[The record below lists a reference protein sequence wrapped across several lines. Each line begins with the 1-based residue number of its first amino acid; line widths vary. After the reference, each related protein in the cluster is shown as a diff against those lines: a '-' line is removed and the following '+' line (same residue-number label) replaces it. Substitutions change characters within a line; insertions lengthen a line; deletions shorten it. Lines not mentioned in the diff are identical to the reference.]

1 MDETKKNNEDATKGG
16 AESVPD
22 PVGIPEGESSEHYG
36 GQDGGA
42 KPGEKPVTGIPG
54 D

>member
-1 MDETKKNNEDATKGG
+1 MDETKNDNEEAKQGG
-16 AESVPD
+16 AEAVPD
-22 PVGIPEGESSEHYG
+22 PAGIPEGESSKEYG